1 VQKPTSTYIE
11 PLTPRYGGN
20 FRSSVNP
27 GAVLLLGYVIMI
39 LVGFGLLSLPWASH
53 GCSFI
58 DALFTSTSATCVTG
72 LIVKDTPQDFTFF
85 GQIVILVLIQIGGL
99 GYMTFSTLFF
109 FILGQRTSISHRV
122 LMKESINSFSFNNL
136 KRFAY
141 TVVRVTLV
149 VEGIGA
155 LILSLWFRFA
165 YAIPWQRAIYHG
177 IFQSISAF
185 CNAGFS
191 SFSDNLAGFTQDPV
205 VGPVI
210 AALIIAG
217 GLGFLVISDMWKRIT
232 KETLRLTTH
241 TKLVLTATI
250 VLIIAGTVAITLT
263 EWNGAFKSLPAGYKI
278 LNGFFT
284 SVTSRTAG
292 FNLTPMAG
300 MHSFSLLFLMLFMF
314 IGASPGGTGGGVKTT
329 AFSLLLAEVARV
341 LRGRPEIVML
351 GRTIKPEHVYRAI
364 TIIALSTILVLTS
377 SFLLI
382 ILTHGRDVLR
392 SAFETISAFGTV
404 GLSRG
409 SLRSPL
415 LSFAAD
421 FNAGGKVVLMLTM
434 LFGKLGTLTVG
445 SAILAKSKKSRI
457 RVANAN
463 IVVG

>member
-1 VQKPTSTYIE
+1 MQRQESTYVG
-11 PLTPRYGGN
+11 PLAPKYGVN

-27 GAVLLLGYVIMI
+27 GAILLLGYVIMI
-39 LVGFGLLSLPWASH
+39 LVGSILLSLPWASH

-72 LIVKDTPQDFTFF
+72 LIVKDTPQDFTLF

-99 GYMTFSTLFF
+99 GYMTFSTLIF
-109 FILGQRTSISHRV
+109 FILGQRTSLSHRL
-122 LMKESINSFSFNNL
+122 LMKESLNSLSFNNL
-136 KRFAY
+136 RRFAY
-141 TVVRVTLV
+141 TVVRVTMV

-155 LILSLWFRFA
+155 LVLSLWFRFM
-165 YAIPWQRAIYHG
+165 YGMPWDRAIYHG
-177 IFQSISAF
+177 IFHSVSSF

-191 SFSDNLAGFTQDPV
+191 TFSDNLSGFAQDPV
-205 VGPVI
+205 VGPVV
-210 AALIIAG
+210 AVLVIAG
-217 GLGFLVISDMWKRIT
+217 GLGFLVITDIWKRIT

-241 TKLVLTATI
+241 TKLVLVATA
-250 VLIIAGTVAITLT
+250 VLIIAGTAVITAT
-263 EWNGAFKSLPAGYKI
+263 EWDGAFQSFSPGYKI
-278 LNGFFT
+278 LNGFFA

-292 FNLTPMAG
+292 FNLASIG
-300 MHSFSLLFLMLFMF
+300 NMHSFTLIFIMLLMF
-314 IGASPGGTGGGVKTT
+314 VGASPGGTGGGVKTT
-329 AFSLLLAEVARV
+329 AFSLLLAEISRV
-341 LRGRPEIVML
+341 LKGQPEIIML

-382 ILTHGRDVLR
+382 IFTHGRDVLR

-409 SLRSPL
+409 SHRSSV

-421 FNAGGKVVLMLTM
+421 FKVGGKIVLMFTM

-445 SAILAKSKKSRI
+445 SAILARAKKTKI